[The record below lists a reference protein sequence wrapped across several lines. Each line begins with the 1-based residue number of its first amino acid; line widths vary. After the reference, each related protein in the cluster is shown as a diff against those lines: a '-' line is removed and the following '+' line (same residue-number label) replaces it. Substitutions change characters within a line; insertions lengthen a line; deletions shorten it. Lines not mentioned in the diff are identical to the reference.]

1 MTAMN
6 VDAPA
11 EVEEPDEP
19 PASPAPAGTPWVP
32 QVRRQHLEL
41 EVGVTRRAGGVVI
54 GCATIT
60 CRPPPAGSGDVRLIM
75 LHAYELMID
84 RVTIDDAPA
93 RVVRRGR
100 VVVGDDGKD
109 VTPEPS
115 RFDPD
120 PAEAKAAAES
130 ADPAACASAAADA
143 ASIDTK
149 LADGGECD
157 ELVLARRDAGT
168 VASAPAKET
177 FASENENE
185 KKGDVDAAATLN
197 ETPTGRPDV
206 VIKVWYAAGPAA
218 GDALPDASVGMP
230 DTRGGWSIPGA
241 GALRSCA
248 EEDGGCFLAA
258 PGAAARPA
266 AWFPCVDDGA
276 SLAHFSLGVTVD
288 NGLVAVAPGILTKTA
303 EEEEAEEGAEEDPRG
318 SGANAPSSR
327 GAPDFFDVSK
337 TSACSGPKKKR
348 FAFSSGGVPT
358 QAHTITLAVGDFAQ
372 KQIPV
377 SAAAV
382 SAFTAAAEA
391 EARDAEREREKKE
404 RETTETKSSRLGLG
418 EGVHVS
424 ENTNVGGNTNDAD
437 PNADVS
443 STFRSATHTLYV
455 PRGFEM
461 ELDAASSA
469 VASALRE
476 VELYLGRAFPFPGG
490 ARFAFVPSDC
500 ATGAGSRAPGVA
512 GGVNGDIAS
521 ALIGCGV
528 VVLPIDALAHPRSA
542 TCVLRSRTVLAEC
555 AARLVFGGFLEPA
568 GDGDAWLAEGLAG
581 HLAGRCVVARA
592 MGGDEL
598 RYRRAREAEA
608 VIAADDG
615 NFLPPLASRE
625 ARACGGVG
633 GAWEAL
639 LATKTRRVRRRRRPT
654 RRGPRAS
661 EPRPRDAPFPSPDLP
676 GLWPPRWSGSCAP
689 RRRR

>member
-1 MTAMN
+1 MPPRKGRTPAKAKAEQDAPVTAMN

-75 LHAYELMID
+75 LHAHELMID

-206 VIKVWYAAGPAA
+206 VIKVWYAAGPAV
-218 GDALPDASVGMP
+218 GDALPDATVGMP

-258 PGAAARPA
+258 PGAAARP
-266 AWFPCVDDGA
+266 C
-276 SLAHFSLGVTVD
+276 
-288 NGLVAVAPGILTKTA
+288 
-303 EEEEAEEGAEEDPRG
+303 
-318 SGANAPSSR
+318 
-327 GAPDFFDVSK
+327 
-337 TSACSGPKKKR
+337 
-348 FAFSSGGVPT
+348 
-358 QAHTITLAVGDFAQ
+358 
-372 KQIPV
+372 
-377 SAAAV
+377 
-382 SAFTAAAEA
+382 
-391 EARDAEREREKKE
+391 
-404 RETTETKSSRLGLG
+404 
-418 EGVHVS
+418 
-424 ENTNVGGNTNDAD
+424 
-437 PNADVS
+437 
-443 STFRSATHTLYV
+443 
-455 PRGFEM
+455 
-461 ELDAASSA
+461 
-469 VASALRE
+469 
-476 VELYLGRAFPFPGG
+476 
-490 ARFAFVPSDC
+490 
-500 ATGAGSRAPGVA
+500 
-512 GGVNGDIAS
+512 
-521 ALIGCGV
+521 
-528 VVLPIDALAHPRSA
+528 
-542 TCVLRSRTVLAEC
+542 
-555 AARLVFGGFLEPA
+555 
-568 GDGDAWLAEGLAG
+568 
-581 HLAGRCVVARA
+581 
-592 MGGDEL
+592 
-598 RYRRAREAEA
+598 
-608 VIAADDG
+608 
-615 NFLPPLASRE
+615 
-625 ARACGGVG
+625 
-633 GAWEAL
+633 L
-639 LATKTRRVRRRRRPT
+639 L
-654 RRGPRAS
+654 
-661 EPRPRDAPFPSPDLP
+661 
-676 GLWPPRWSGSCAP
+676 
-689 RRRR
+689 